1 MSGSRSMV
9 LTVCGLLVIGGPAF
23 AQAVDDGGT
32 PAPAAQSDPG
42 VKSDTAGQAA
52 QTAPRD
58 LGHGTKAEAEHSA
71 EATAHKSLND
81 PNNQLGTSLQ
91 GRTRPVV
98 DADAK
103 TTDAKT
109 TDAKTQGDAQKDAA
123 AASQDTPAMAAQATS
138 PQAEAAPP
146 ASPSPPTS
154 PAP

>member
-42 VKSDTAGQAA
+42 VQSDTAGQAA

-71 EATAHKSLND
+71 EATAHKSVND

-103 TTDAKT
+103 T
-109 TDAKTQGDAQKDAA
+109 QGDAQKDAA
-123 AASQDTPAMAAQATS
+123 AQPPSQDGQTPAMAAQATS

-146 ASPSPPTS
+146 ASP
-154 PAP
+154 AP